1 MEEPSDEPPQQ
12 SSEAGAIELIDP
24 DDTLDEPARDWLEC
38 QVAKVAAGLCVR
50 GEVRVRLMRD
60 AQIAA
65 AHERYKG
72 VAGPTDVLT
81 FDLSDA
87 DGVLDV
93 DLMVCVDEAW
103 RRAGEFGHE
112 VRAEVLLYI
121 VHGVLH
127 CMGHDDQDP
136 EDAKRM
142 HAAEDALLRDIGVG
156 PVYAPGMRPGLGEIE
171 S

>member
-1 MEEPSDEPPQQ
+1 MEEPSDEPPLQ
-12 SSEAGAIELIDP
+12 SSETGAIELIDP
-24 DDTLDEPARDWLEC
+24 NDTLDEPARHWLEC

-60 AQIAA
+60 GAMAQ

-72 VAGPTDVLT
+72 VPGPTDVLT
-81 FDLSDA
+81 FDLSEA

-93 DLMVCVDEAW
+93 DLMVCVDEAA

-127 CMGHDDQDP
+127 CMGHDDHDP
-136 EDAKRM
+136 ADAKRM
-142 HAAEDALLRDIGVG
+142 HEAEDALLRDIGVG
-156 PVYAPGMRPGLGEIE
+156 AVYAPGVRPGLGGVE

>member
-12 SSEAGAIELIDP
+12 SSEPGTIELIDP

-156 PVYAPGMRPGLGEIE
+156 PVYAFGMRPGLGEIE